1 MIERSQ
7 ILALPLFDGLE
18 GEQLAVALAAFKP
31 FEVGPGELLMDEGEP
46 DRSLMIVIEGELQ
59 VSLGGVDLGRVSQGE
74 TVGEMALF
82 GSFDRRTASVRTTT
96 GPTRLLVLDED
107 ALRFLRIQDNPVGRA
122 LEVAALNNTA
132 RRLREMDFRIARM
145 AAGLADQRQP
155 QRSLMSRLTS
165 SLLGGGRPKGA
176 APDVMDVLAATS
188 GFANKDP
195 EVLANI
201 AARLRMVSA
210 TAGENIIE
218 EGQQGDDAFIVAA
231 GHIGVL
237 CRTEQGTV
245 ERVATLGPGH
255 IFGHVSL
262 TDSRVR
268 SATCRA
274 LEAVYLVRIPGP
286 VYRQFEIEQTS
297 EGRVFRR
304 GIIDALAAQL
314 RLANEHYLQMVR
326 TARSGS

>member
-1 MIERSQ
+1 MIERSE
-7 ILALPLFDGLE
+7 ILASELFRGLE

-31 FEVGPGELLMDEGEP
+31 FEVGADELLMDEGEP
-46 DRSLMIVIEGELQ
+46 DRSLMLVLDGELQ
-59 VSLGGVDLGRVSQGE
+59 VSLGGVELGRIAAGE

-82 GSFDRRTASVRTTT
+82 GSFDRRTASVRTTV
-96 GPTRLLVLDED
+96 GPTKLLILDED

-122 LEVAALNNTA
+122 LEVLALNNTA
-132 RRLREMDFRIARM
+132 RRLREMDYRIARM
-145 AAGLADQRQP
+145 AAGMPDHRPP
-155 QRSLMSRLTS
+155 QRSLLSRLTS
-165 SLLGGGRPKGA
+165 SILGGSRPRGS
-176 APDVMDVLAATS
+176 APEVIDVLNATS
-188 GFANKDP
+188 GFSGKDP

-201 AARLRMVSA
+201 AARLHMVSA
-210 TAGENIIE
+210 AVGENILE
-218 EGQQGDDAFIVAA
+218 EGQQGDDAFIVAV
-231 GHIGVL
+231 GHVGVL

-274 LEAVYLVRIPGP
+274 LEAVYLVRIQGG

-326 TARSGS
+326 ASRG